1 MIKSIWKPIYSKSI
15 VNYYDLLEI
24 TNLTNIKGTT
34 ACKVIW
40 TCDNPTCKTPNELHS
55 INAGHLTKPKMSFD
69 TQICR
74 SCQLTGEGNGRYG
87 DNRKWNNF
95 FDEEKLGK
103 MKKMFSEKW
112 KGSKNPST
120 KDEVKIKKNQVII
133 NESYLEKV
141 TNENNFQLL
150 DVLVLN
156 GKHSK
161 IKVQCENNHI
171 SEKTYCS
178 FVRKTK
184 KFICEKCFYNS
195 IQLKLTDE
203 EISKWRKY
211 DKIVRALT
219 ARNYRTYKETINPNN
234 LPIGRGKYH
243 LDHRFSISE
252 GYKKN
257 IPPHIIGAK
266 ENLEVITESENCS
279 KQEKCSITYDE
290 LINKTQYLLIKNK

>member
-15 VNYYDLLEI
+15 VNQYDLLEI
-24 TNLTNIKGTT
+24 TNLTNVKGTT

-55 INAGHLTKPKMSFD
+55 INAGHLTKPKMSFE

-74 SCQLTGEGNGRYG
+74 PCQLTGEGNGRYG
-87 DNRKWNNF
+87 DNRKWNDF
-95 FDEEKLGK
+95 FDKEKLGK

-112 KGSKNPST
+112 KGTKNPSI

-171 SEKTYCS
+171 SEKTYCN

-184 KFICEKCFYNS
+184 KFICEKCFYES
-195 IQLKLTDE
+195 IQLKLSDDE
-203 EISKWRKY
+203 IKKWKQY

-219 ARNYRTYKETINPNN
+219 ARNYRTYKEIINPNN
-234 LPIGRGKYH
+234 LPIGRGKHH
-243 LDHRFSISE
+243 LDHKFSISE

-257 IPPHIIGAK
+257 IPPQIISAK

-290 LINKTQYLLIKNK
+290 LINKTQYLLIKK

>member
-15 VNYYDLLEI
+15 VVHYDLFENI
-24 TNLTNIKGTT
+24 NLTNVKGTT
-34 ACKVIW
+34 AFKVIW
-40 TCDNPTCKTPNELHS
+40 TCDNPNCKTPNELHS
-55 INAGHLTKPKMSFD
+55 INAGHLTKPKMSFE

-74 SCQLTGEGNGRYG
+74 PCQLTGEGNGRYG
-87 DNRKWNNF
+87 DNRKWDDF

-112 KGSKNPST
+112 KGSKNPSI

-133 NESYLEKV
+133 NESYLGKV

-171 SEKTYCS
+171 SEKTYCN

-184 KFICEKCFYNS
+184 KFICEKCFYES
-195 IQLKLTDE
+195 IQLKLSDDE
-203 EISKWRKY
+203 IKKWKQY

-219 ARNYRTYKETINPNN
+219 ARNYRTYKEIINPNN
-234 LPIGRGKYH
+234 LPIGRGKHH

-257 IPPHIIGAK
+257 IPPQIIGSK
-266 ENLEVITESENCS
+266 ENLEIITEKENCS
-279 KQEKCSITYDE
+279 KQHRCSISYDE
-290 LINKTQYLLIKNK
+290 LIEKTQYLLIKKQ